1 MLAIIIHD
9 RMEGREGGREGGMG
23 GYNNFQQ
30 LVYLFLLFLEA
41 VFLKCLVSCL
51 E

>member
-1 MLAIIIHD
+1 MLAIIIND
-9 RMEGREGGREGGMG
+9 RMGGRERGMG

-41 VFLKCLVSCL
+41 VVLKCLVSCL